1 MKIVPMNNHVLCKE
15 VSGTKTESTF
25 DYQHSKLVVQLDSVP
40 IYEVLDLKISS
51 DKKKCVSLKP
61 GDKVIVNSTGTTVN
75 IGKETFMLFSID
87 SIMGKVV

>member
-1 MKIVPMNNHVLCKE
+1 
-15 VSGTKTESTF
+15 
-25 DYQHSKLVVQLDSVP
+25 
-40 IYEVLDLKISS
+40 VLDLKISS

-87 SIMGKVV
+87 SIMGKIV